1 MLFFET
7 KKHRR
12 ERLEREEREYREW
25 QKQEEERLRLEHIK
39 ESKTMREIADY
50 IGETVQTT
58 ACYVTIAKHK
68 LMLVSLYDSKKH
80 LPVYHSNRN
89 GMTVEEIVMQ
99 IRAEKKLKGLAERRK
114 EEIEEIEVEPVEL
127 KIQKNVLTALACIC
141 CGGSIN
147 KNTLKCDYCGTQFIM
162 K

>member
-1 MLFFET
+1 MLFET
-7 KKHRR
+7 KKHRK

-25 QKQEEERLRLEHIK
+25 QKQEEEKLRLEHIK

-68 LMLVSLYDSKKH
+68 LMLVSLYDSKKR

-99 IRAEKKLKGLAERRK
+99 IRSEKKLKGLAERRK
-114 EEIEEIEVEPVEL
+114 EEIEVKPTEL
-127 KIQKNVLTALACIC
+127 KIKKNVLTSLSCTC
-141 CGGSIN
+141 CGGTVN
-147 KNTLKCDYCGTQFIM
+147 RNTLICDYCGTQFIL

>member
-1 MLFFET
+1 MLFET

-25 QKQEEERLRLEHIK
+25 QKQEEEKLRLEHIK

-68 LMLVSLYDSKKH
+68 LMLVSLYDSKKR
-80 LPVYHSNRN
+80 LPVYHSNRI

-99 IRAEKKLKGLAERRK
+99 IRAEKKLEGLAKRRK
-114 EEIEEIEVEPVEL
+114 EIDIEPVEL
-127 KIQKNVLTALACIC
+127 KIQKNVLTALACTC
-141 CGGSIN
+141 CGGSVN
-147 KNTLKCDYCGTQFIM
+147 RNTLICDYCGTQFVM